1 MSGTAHR
8 HATHLPLAA
17 VLLVLG
23 AVGCFTVSDTIV
35 KHLTQRYP
43 VPLLVFARFALQA
56 LVTIVWLAPRLGA
69 GLVRTTQPR
78 LQIVRGVVLV
88 FSSFC
93 FISALRWLPLAD
105 ATAINYTTPVVVVL
119 LSVMLLGERMTP
131 ARWAFVAAGFAGML
145 LIVRP
150 GASVFQGG
158 SLFALA
164 SAGCYALFQILT
176 RKLRRDD
183 PRVTLFYP
191 ALCATILV
199 PVLLPFVD
207 FRADMTWTDVGLV
220 ALFGAIATTG
230 HFLFIRA
237 FQLAP
242 ASALT
247 PFTYAQ
253 LVWAVLLGWIAF
265 GNFPD
270 RPSLAGI
277 AIIAGSG
284 LALAWHERRA
294 RQRALPPEP
303 PVVD

>member
-1 MSGTAHR
+1 MNPHR
-8 HATHLPLAA
+8 HATHLPLSA

-35 KHLTQRYP
+35 KYLTQRYP

-56 LVTIVWLAPRLGA
+56 LVTVAWLAPRLGG
-69 GLVRTTQPR
+69 GLVRTTQPKI
-78 LQIVRGVVLV
+78 QIVRGVVLL

-119 LSVMLLGERMTP
+119 LSVLLLGERMT
-131 ARWAFVAAGFAGML
+131 ASRWAFVAAGFIGML

-164 SAGCYALFQILT
+164 SAGCYAIFQILT

-191 ALCATILV
+191 ALCAIV
-199 PVLLPFVD
+199 IAPVVLPFAD
-207 FRADMTWTDVGLV
+207 FRADMTWVDVGLV

-253 LVWAVLLGWIAF
+253 LVWAVLLGWLAF

-270 RPSLAGI
+270 RTSFAGI

-284 LALAWHERRA
+284 LLLAWHERRA
-294 RQRALPPEP
+294 RKPTPPEP